1 MKITLKSKELVKILE
16 RQKQVNK
23 EISTIHKELMEADKV
38 HKKLQFKVQRL
49 KDKGVK
55 ILDKVVKEQYELGEF
70 AYTGQMEVKDTEKFE
85 IEIHYLFNDIFRDP
99 ESLKKR
105 LRKDKEEKANVWADP
120 LMFTGHND

>member
-70 AYTGQMEVKDTEKFE
+70 AYTGQMEIKDTEKFE
-85 IEIHYLFNDIFRDP
+85 IEIHDLFNDIFRDP